1 MTALRLAVA
10 LLAAGLSTPAM
21 ARSQAQLDC
30 AIQRAPAG
38 LGDSIAAAMVA
49 GDRAAMRPLQQR
61 LEVVVRQCVTAQRMR
76 DAEAENYYDYALAR
90 LPGEALSRQLGR
102 AGIATAR
109 LDTVLGYRAGRPNT
123 TLPGIDGTA
132 EERMSAVLA
141 AAGIDEKRLSPA
153 NLRKVSTYIE
163 LAPRQYRALQDLG

>member
-21 ARSQAQLDC
+21 ARTQAQLDC

-109 LDTVLGYRAGRPNT
+109 LDAVLGYRALANKAYYLYLCLGIVAYGALMEIGQSWIPGRQ
-123 TLPGIDGTA
+123 
-132 EERMSAVLA
+132 MSAYDFLANTLGVVLGA
-141 AAGIDEKRLSPA
+141 AVAARKR
-153 NLRKVSTYIE
+153 
-163 LAPRQYRALQDLG
+163 